1 MQRYVDKSPP
11 VSTGNP
17 KEDIAALVQYL
28 EHLRNQINFNVTQ
41 YNKREQKK
49 GEE

>member
-17 KEDIAALVQYL
+17 KEDIVALVQYL
-28 EHLRNQINFNVTQ
+28 EYLRNQVNFNVTQ
-41 YNKREQKK
+41 NIKQSQKK
-49 GEE
+49 EEE